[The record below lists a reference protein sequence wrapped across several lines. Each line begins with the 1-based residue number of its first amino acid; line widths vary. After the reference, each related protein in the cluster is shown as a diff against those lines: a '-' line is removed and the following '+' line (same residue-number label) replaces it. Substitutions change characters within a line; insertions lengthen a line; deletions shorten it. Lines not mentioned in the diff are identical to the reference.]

1 MKRAVVTTSSSCL
14 EALGL
19 LQGMDILRLHV
30 NINNVDFIDG
40 KNITSERLATIMK
53 TNLKSVAR
61 TFPPSIHEMHL
72 LFNDLIARGVTEVF
86 VCGIS
91 SKFSQT
97 LPMLEELKVHYANRL
112 HIFVYDTK
120 TLNIAEGALAYEAK
134 VLIEQGE
141 SFENVAKKLDDLRR
155 RSEFLFTLSDLD
167 YIIRNK
173 KLSAPAAFVANLF
186 DIKPIM
192 QINQIGEI
200 IAVEKVRKLEKTLTT
215 MGKTVEKLAANQPA
229 FIYLTDTGH
238 HESTEFFKKILA
250 MHFGWHDL
258 PVIRVSTISLANHG
272 LMGTGIGVFYGELPH
287 IVKALKK

>member
-14 EALGL
+14 EALEL
-19 LQGMDILRLHV
+19 SQGMDILRLHV

-120 TLNIAEGALAYEAK
+120 TLNIAEGALA
-134 VLIEQGE
+134 
-141 SFENVAKKLDDLRR
+141 
-155 RSEFLFTLSDLD
+155 
-167 YIIRNK
+167 
-173 KLSAPAAFVANLF
+173 
-186 DIKPIM
+186 
-192 QINQIGEI
+192 
-200 IAVEKVRKLEKTLTT
+200 
-215 MGKTVEKLAANQPA
+215 
-229 FIYLTDTGH
+229 
-238 HESTEFFKKILA
+238 
-250 MHFGWHDL
+250 
-258 PVIRVSTISLANHG
+258 
-272 LMGTGIGVFYGELPH
+272 
-287 IVKALKK
+287 

>member
-1 MKRAVVTTSSSCL
+1 MKRAVVTSSSSCL

-19 LQGMDILRLHV
+19 SQGMDILRLHV

-40 KNITSERLATIMK
+40 KNIT
-53 TNLKSVAR
+53 
-61 TFPPSIHEMHL
+61 
-72 LFNDLIARGVTEVF
+72 
-86 VCGIS
+86 
-91 SKFSQT
+91 
-97 LPMLEELKVHYANRL
+97 
-112 HIFVYDTK
+112 
-120 TLNIAEGALAYEAK
+120 
-134 VLIEQGE
+134 
-141 SFENVAKKLDDLRR
+141 
-155 RSEFLFTLSDLD
+155 
-167 YIIRNK
+167 K

-200 IAVEKVRKLEKTLTT
+200 IAVEKVRKLEKTLIT

-238 HESTEFFKKILA
+238 HESTEFFKKLLA
-250 MHFGWHDL
+250 TYFGWHDL